1 MVSGN
6 SFVKSLLPVSL
17 AVVLVVLYRIVILVS
32 PFASVT
38 IEILIFA
45 STSLVSVFYIYELNF
60 VTTSGS
66 SRSVKID

>member
-6 SFVKSLLPVSL
+6 SFDKSLLPDSL
-17 AVVLVVLYRIVILVS
+17 AVVLYRIVILVS

-38 IEILIFA
+38 IEIVIFA
-45 STSLVSVFYIYELNF
+45 SISLVSVFYIYELNF

>member
-6 SFVKSLLPVSL
+6 SFDKSLLPVSL
-17 AVVLVVLYRIVILVS
+17 AVVLYRIVILVS

-45 STSLVSVFYIYELNF
+45 SISLVSVFYIYELNF

>member
-6 SFVKSLLPVSL
+6 SFDKSLLPVSL
-17 AVVLVVLYRIVILVS
+17 AVVLYRIVILVS

-38 IEILIFA
+38 IEILIYA
-45 STSLVSVFYIYELNF
+45 SISLVSVFYIYELNF

>member
-6 SFVKSLLPVSL
+6 SFDKSLLPVSL

-45 STSLVSVFYIYELNF
+45 SISLVSVFYIYELNF

>member
-6 SFVKSLLPVSL
+6 SFDKSLLPVSL
-17 AVVLVVLYRIVILVS
+17 AVVLYRIVILVS

-38 IEILIFA
+38 IEILIYA
-45 STSLVSVFYIYELNF
+45 SISLVSVFYIFELNF